1 MHFVYILKSQIDPA
15 KHYVGLTDDIDRRL
29 KEHNQGRSIYTNKY
43 QPWNLVSYVAFSAKD
58 RAEQFEKYLKRGSGH
73 AFLKKY
79 LIYSST

>member
-1 MHFVYILKSQIDPA
+1 MHFVYILKSQIDPT
-15 KHYVGLTDDIDRRL
+15 KHYVGLTDGIDHRL

-43 QPWNLVSYVAFSAKD
+43 RPWNLVSYVAFSVKD

-79 LIYSST
+79 LIY